1 MRPAYR
7 KTLLLAA
14 AGLLLA
20 SLANTLPADD
30 DAPAEVGKPL
40 SLDDLRSF
48 SDVFNT
54 VRLNYVDPV
63 SETRL
68 LDDALRG
75 MVGDL
80 DPYSSYLSPE
90 EFQRQDDSASGQYG
104 GIGVTLDIRDQ
115 RLVVKDLVED
125 GPAWQ
130 GGVKRGDLILEVNDQ
145 PVKGHPLVESMNA
158 LLGAPGTTVTVQ
170 FQSGDYPPR
179 DVELTREYIVMPSA
193 EGELLQ
199 GDIALIRLMQFN
211 KRTAD
216 EVRDTLEL
224 VAAAAGGSLAGV
236 ILDLRDNPGGLVGGA
251 TLVADGFLEEGLVV
265 YTRGRYPGS
274 QLEYYAEPGEWIS
287 AVPLVILV
295 NGVSA
300 SASEILAGALQD
312 HGRALI
318 VGSETYGKGTVQS
331 VLQLRNGSGLKLT
344 TARYYTPAG
353 RSFDRTGITPDVVL
367 DDAQAVEDHPEDDAA
382 VQRAL
387 ELIGDGEA
395 PTTARPLVAAMD

>member
-1 MRPAYR
+1 M
-7 KTLLLAA
+7 AA

-30 DAPAEVGKPL
+30 DAPAEVSKPL

-104 GIGVTLDIRDQ
+104 GIGITLDIRDQ

-312 HGRALI
+312 HGRALV

>member
-1 MRPAYR
+1 MRPKCR
-7 KTLLLAA
+7 KTLLMA

-104 GIGVTLDIRDQ
+104 GIGITLDIRDQ

-353 RSFDRTGITPDVVL
+353 RSFDQTGITPDVVL
-367 DDAQAVEDHPEDDAA
+367 DDAQAVEDRPEDDTA